1 MNYCP
6 NCGRATN
13 GSERFCPNCG
23 TSLNGNFPP
32 PYRDK
37 IDNSKEY
44 PHLTGGDIIIDAC
57 KKFWLRAFDFE
68 GRTCKSY
75 FWWAVLMCFLLS
87 GIPSVG
93 LVVLIPFVA
102 ITIRRLHD
110 MGKSGLF
117 CLFGL
122 IPVAGIIILLVM
134 CIGDGDKFPNEYGE
148 PQENNY

>member
-6 NCGRATN
+6 NCGAKVD
-13 GSERFCPNCG
+13 GHYSFCPECG
-23 TSLNGNFPP
+23 ACLDVNQSRPFNPNV
-32 PYRDK
+32 
-37 IDNSKEY
+37 NSKEY
-44 PHLTGGDIIIDAC
+44 PNLLGGDLAVDAF

-75 FWWAVLMCFLLS
+75 FWWAILMCFVLS
-87 GIPSVG
+87 GIPG
-93 LVVLIPFVA
+93 ATLVYLIPLISLTV
-102 ITIRRLHD
+102 RRLHD

>member
-87 GIPSVG
+87 GIPGVG
-93 LVVLIPFVA
+93 LVVLIPLIA
-102 ITIRRLHD
+102 LTMRRLHD
-110 MGKSGLF
+110 MGKSGIY
-117 CLFGL
+117 CLFALVPIVGW
-122 IPVAGIIILLVM
+122 IALLVM
-134 CIGDGDKFPNEYGE
+134 CAGDGDRFSNEFGE

>member
-75 FWWAVLMCFLLS
+75 FWWAVLMCYLLS

-93 LVVLIPFVA
+93 LVVLIPLIA
-102 ITIRRLHD
+102 LTMRRLHD
-110 MGKSGLF
+110 MGKSGIY
-117 CLFGL
+117 CLFALVPIVGW
-122 IPVAGIIILLVM
+122 IALLVM
-134 CIGDGDKFPNEYGE
+134 CAGDGDRFSNEFGE

>member
-93 LVVLIPFVA
+93 LVVLIPLIA
-102 ITIRRLHD
+102 LTMRRLHD
-110 MGKSGLF
+110 MGKSGIY
-117 CLFGL
+117 CLFALVPIVGW
-122 IPVAGIIILLVM
+122 IALLVM
-134 CIGDGDKFPNEYGE
+134 CAGDGDRFSNEFGE

>member
-6 NCGRATN
+6 NCGRATK

-87 GIPSVG
+87 GIPGVG
-93 LVVLIPFVA
+93 LVVLIPLIA
-102 ITIRRLHD
+102 LTMRRLHD
-110 MGKSGLF
+110 MGKSGIY
-117 CLFGL
+117 CLFALVPIVGW
-122 IPVAGIIILLVM
+122 IALLVM
-134 CIGDGDKFPNEYGE
+134 CAGDGDRFSNEFGE